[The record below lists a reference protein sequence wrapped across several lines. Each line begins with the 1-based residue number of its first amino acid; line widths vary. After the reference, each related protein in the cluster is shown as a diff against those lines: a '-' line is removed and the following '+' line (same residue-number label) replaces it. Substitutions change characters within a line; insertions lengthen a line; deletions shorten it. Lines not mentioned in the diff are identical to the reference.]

1 MTKAIEKQ
9 IGGDHYSK
17 YLIQPIEFITKNNI
31 PFIEG
36 CIIKYIIRWRD
47 KNGIEDLDKCIHYIE
62 LLKEIKLNANTKWKV
77 GHTLLTFEEI
87 LEELKKV
94 EEIELIE
101 LLNVTSDEIVDH
113 FLDHIE
119 DNLDKFKRYVE
130 DNREEMNSYE

>member
-1 MTKAIEKQ
+1 MTFKYNCGIIMTKAIEKQ

-62 LLKEIKLNANTKWKV
+62 LLKEMKLNANTK
-77 GHTLLTFEEI
+77 
-87 LEELKKV
+87 
-94 EEIELIE
+94 
-101 LLNVTSDEIVDH
+101 
-113 FLDHIE
+113 
-119 DNLDKFKRYVE
+119 
-130 DNREEMNSYE
+130 